1 MVIFLDRY
9 SCILVAFIFAADFL
23 EKKTFTRG
31 KQLIGKSID
40 VLLFILSY
48 FDELLYCFV
57 MTKIFV

>member
-9 SCILVAFIFAADFL
+9 SCILVAFIFAAVFL
-23 EKKTFTRG
+23 EKETFTRG